1 MACANLAQTQMK
13 PKLLYIYP
21 SRSTFVAKD
30 VSILSERFRV
40 KEVLFA
46 PKKKWHLPF
55 LLVFDACASFFNVLF
70 SDRIVVQF
78 GGYHA
83 VMPVLWAKTLG
94 KPSAVVLGGYDAVAL
109 PEINYGAFANTF
121 MRKAVVIAYKNA
133 SVLIPVHQSLIES
146 SSTYTGI
153 MVGQGVKHFIP
164 NIKTPFAIIPN
175 GYDPSLWKLD
185 THSNR
190 EFLAVT
196 VASGLHEQ
204 RRKVLKGI
212 DLFLAAAE
220 KLPKEKFLII
230 GGKINQA
237 SPNVVCLEN
246 VPNEELPDHFNR
258 CKSYLQLSLSEGF
271 PNALCE
277 AMLCGCL
284 PVVSN
289 VASMPEIIQDSGFIL
304 NEKDANKL
312 VEILNKVPS
321 VHSVNAMMSARNAV
335 EARFSYNK
343 RAEQLLKVI
352 ATM

>member
-1 MACANLAQTQMK
+1 M
-13 PKLLYIYP
+13 
-21 SRSTFVAKD
+21 
-30 VSILSERFRV
+30 

-46 PKKKWHLPF
+46 PKKKWHLPAM
-55 LLVFDACASFFNVLF
+55 LLMDVLASFFNVLAA
-70 SDRIVVQF
+70 DRVVVQF

-83 VMPVLWAKTLG
+83 LMPVLWAKILG

-109 PEINYGAFANTF
+109 PEIHYGAFANTF
-121 MRKAVVIAYKNA
+121 MRKAVVMAYKNA
-133 SVLIPVHQSLIES
+133 SMLIPVHQSLVES

-153 MVGQGVKHFIP
+153 KVRQGVKHFIP
-164 NIKTPFAIIPN
+164 NIKTPFAIVPN
-175 GYDPSLWKLD
+175 GYDASLWKLN
-185 THSNR
+185 THSKR

-196 VASGLHEQ
+196 VASGLHEE
-204 RRKVLKGI
+204 RRKMLKGI

-220 KLPKEKFLII
+220 KLPQEKFLII
-230 GGKINQA
+230 GGKITQA
-237 SPNVVCLEN
+237 PPNVVCLEN
-246 VPNEELPDHFNR
+246 VPNNELSEHFNR

-304 NEKDANKL
+304 HEKDANKL
-312 VEILNKVPS
+312 VDILNKVPS
-321 VHSVNAMMSARNAV
+321 VHSVEAMMLARSTI
-335 EARFSYNK
+335 ESRFSYK
-343 RAEQLLKVI
+343 QRAKQLLYTI